1 MVRGTMEVQMAGPS
15 RVPRLAILIDADNA
29 NPARLPQLL
38 AEIAKLGNASVRRA
52 YGNWTSGHLGSWKDG
67 LLTHSITPIQ
77 QFNYTTGKNATD
89 SALIIDAM
97 DLMYAGNLDG
107 FCIVSSDSD
116 FTRLAARIREQG
128 LTVYGFGEEKTPK
141 AFVAACDKFVYTEN
155 FDVDEGNGHDAGE
168 GKEKKPAAKKARPK
182 RDRRLDGLLREA
194 VDAAS
199 DDSGWAHLGAVGN
212 NLVRL
217 ASDFDPRNWGFRKLK
232 DLVAAHP
239 GYLVEDRTSP
249 DGKTSNIYIR
259 PKK

>member
-1 MVRGTMEVQMAGPS
+1 MAS
-15 RVPRLAILIDADNA
+15 HNRSDRLAILIDADNSD
-29 NPARLPQLL
+29 PKRLPDLL
-38 AEIAKLGNASVRRA
+38 AEIAKYGNASVRRA
-52 YGNWTSGHLGSWKDG
+52 YGNWTSGHLGGWKNG

-97 DLMYAGNLDG
+97 DLLYAGMLEG

-128 LTVYGFGEEKTPK
+128 LTVYGFGERKTPT
-141 AFVAACDKFVYTEN
+141 AFVAACDKFVYVEN
-155 FDVDEGNGHDAGE
+155 LGAQEEKLPKTDTLKGDRKLDA
-168 GKEKKPAAKKARPK
+168 
-182 RDRRLDGLLREA
+182 LLRDA
-194 VDAAS
+194 MDAAS
-199 DDSGWAHLGAVGN
+199 DDSGWAHLGAVGS

-217 ASDFDPRNWGFRKLK
+217 ASDFDPRSYGFRKLK

-239 GYLVEDRTSP
+239 AYLVEERASS
-249 DGKTSNIYIR
+249 DGKTGTIYIR

>member
-1 MVRGTMEVQMAGPS
+1 MVAPN
-15 RVPRLAILIDADNA
+15 RVARLAILIDADNA
-29 NPARLPQLL
+29 NPERLPKLL

-52 YGNWTSGHLGSWKDG
+52 YGNWTSGHLGGWKNG

-77 QFNYTTGKNATD
+77 QFNYTSGKNATD

-97 DLMYAGNLDG
+97 DLMYAGHLDG

-128 LTVYGFGEEKTPK
+128 LTVFGFGERKTPH

-155 FDVDEGNGHDAGE
+155 LGVDDEEEAIETGAP
-168 GKEKKPAAKKARPK
+168 KATAAKSAPK
-182 RDRRLDGLLREA
+182 LRRDRKLDALLHEA
-194 VDAAS
+194 VDAAA
-199 DDSGWAHLGAVGN
+199 DDSGWAHLGAVGS

-217 ASDFDPRNWGFRKLK
+217 ASDFDPRSYGFRKLK

-239 GYLVEDRTSP
+239 DYIVEDRASA
-249 DGKTSNIYIR
+249 DGKTSAIYLR
-259 PKK
+259 SKS

>member
-1 MVRGTMEVQMAGPS
+1 
-15 RVPRLAILIDADNA
+15 
-29 NPARLPQLL
+29 
-38 AEIAKLGNASVRRA
+38 
-52 YGNWTSGHLGSWKDG
+52 
-67 LLTHSITPIQ
+67 
-77 QFNYTTGKNATD
+77 
-89 SALIIDAM
+89 
-97 DLMYAGNLDG
+97 
-107 FCIVSSDSD
+107 SSDSD

-182 RDRRLDGLLREA
+182 RDRRLDGLL
-194 VDAAS
+194 
-199 DDSGWAHLGAVGN
+199 GAVGN

-259 PKK
+259 SKK